1 MIAIK
6 NILVATDFG
15 EAADSALSYG
25 RELAGRF
32 GATLHVLNVVEN
44 FYVTTFGAETYAAF
58 VPEMQRELENA
69 ARKRL
74 DEALIDSDGSGPATR
89 PAVMTSGSAAYAIVD
104 YARENNIDL
113 IVMGTHGRR
122 GFDRL
127 LLGSVT
133 EGVMR
138 KASCPVL
145 TVNKT
150 LHKVIY
156 SDEQPGILHL
166 NKILFCTD
174 FSENSQK
181 AFDHAMFLASEYRAE
196 LTLLHVLE
204 DIPDPAKIPE
214 ATETARGQLDHLIP
228 AEALDMDN
236 IRIRTAV
243 RIGKAYQ
250 QIIELASEAPMDLV
264 IMAVRG
270 RGTLDFAVFG
280 STTHRV
286 VQFGPCPVLIVHD

>member
-113 IVMGTHGRR
+113 IVMGTHGR
-122 GFDRL
+122 GAL
-127 LLGSVT
+127 AHLMMGSVA
-133 EGVMR
+133 ERVVR
-138 KASCPVL
+138 LASCPVL
-145 TVNKT
+145 TVRHPQHEFVTPDT
-150 LHKVIY
+150 LVAA
-156 SDEQPGILHL
+156 
-166 NKILFCTD
+166 T
-174 FSENSQK
+174 
-181 AFDHAMFLASEYRAE
+181 HA
-196 LTLLHVLE
+196 
-204 DIPDPAKIPE
+204 
-214 ATETARGQLDHLIP
+214 
-228 AEALDMDN
+228 
-236 IRIRTAV
+236 
-243 RIGKAYQ
+243 
-250 QIIELASEAPMDLV
+250 
-264 IMAVRG
+264 
-270 RGTLDFAVFG
+270 
-280 STTHRV
+280 
-286 VQFGPCPVLIVHD
+286 